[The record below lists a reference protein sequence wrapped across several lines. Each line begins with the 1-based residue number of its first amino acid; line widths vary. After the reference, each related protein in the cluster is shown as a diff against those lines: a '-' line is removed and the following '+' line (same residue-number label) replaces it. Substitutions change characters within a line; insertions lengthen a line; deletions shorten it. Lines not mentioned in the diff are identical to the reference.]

1 MKFAVFEQI
10 KKSLESVK
18 RYALGEIGNVANA
31 TVEAVEEIAGE
42 LNNKADKPHYITV
55 VIPTEGWQ
63 SDDFDYPQYYD
74 IAVEGI
80 TENDRTD
87 VILAIESM
95 KTAAECG
102 FCNVTET
109 LEGKIRVRA
118 MSVPKDVI
126 TTEIRFNTNCDAVNI
141 EGVTI
146 VELQNG
152 LNQKANVLHSH
163 SADDITGG
171 TISDNI
177 IIQGNLNIANDE
189 KNNKISF
196 QTNNYITMNANNQM
210 EIKAPAL
217 NFLVNG
223 TVTHKG
229 VELAKV
235 NFANVTKET
244 IENKLTCKG
253 GFSNVAL
260 GENTLK
266 ENGIGS
272 KNTAIG
278 ANALQKN
285 KGGYDNTAI
294 GSDVLKENI
303 AGNNNTAVGCS
314 VLESNTEG
322 NYNTGVGTDALNANT
337 TGKQNAAFGHNAM
350 QSNTTGEGNTAV
362 GTYALLENT
371 TGKQNTAVG
380 FMSLFGCVSYNNC
393 AGLGYGSQVTG
404 SNQIQLGDSSV
415 TVYAQKAVV
424 TRSDARDK
432 IDIED
437 SPLGLNFILKLR
449 PCKYRMN
456 SREAYFEKGKKRD
469 FTATNDGSKAGK
481 RPHYGLI
488 AQEVKEAMNELNVDF
503 AGYLDSNI
511 DGGEDVLSLGYTE
524 FIAPMI
530 KAIQEQQR
538 MIEELQKQVDVLKQ
552 KINEVV

>member
-42 LNNKADKPHYITV
+42 LNQKADKPNYITV
-55 VIPTEGWQ
+55 VIPIEGWQ

-87 VILAIESM
+87 IILAIESM

-109 LEGKIRVRA
+109 LTGKIRVRA
-118 MSVPKDVI
+118 MAIPKEAI
-126 TTEIRFNTNCDAVNI
+126 TTEIRFNTNCDAINI

-152 LNQKANVLHSH
+152 LNQKANILHSH

-171 TISDNI
+171 TIKDNI
-177 IIQGNLNIANDE
+177 VIQGNLNMTNDE

-196 QTNNYITMNANNQM
+196 HTNNYITMNTNNQM

-217 NFLVNG
+217 NFLVTG
-223 TVTHKG
+223 TVTHRG
-229 VELAKV
+229 IELAKA

-244 IENKLTCKG
+244 IESKLTCKG

-260 GENTLK
+260 GKNTLK
-266 ENGIGS
+266 ENGTGNS
-272 KNTAIG
+272 NTAIG
-278 ANALQKN
+278 ANVLQKN
-285 KGGYDNTAI
+285 KGGYDNTAV
-294 GSDVLKENI
+294 GSDVLKENTE
-303 AGNNNTAVGCS
+303 GDCNTAVGS
-314 VLESNTEG
+314 NALENNTEG
-322 NYNTGVGTDALNANT
+322 SDNTGVGVRTLSANT

-362 GTYALLENT
+362 GTYALLGNT
-371 TGKQNTAVG
+371 TGTHNTAVG
-380 FMSLFGCVSYNNC
+380 FLALYESVNYNNC
-393 AGLGYGSQVTG
+393 SGLGYGSEVTG
-404 SNQIQLGDSSV
+404 SNQVQLGDSSV

-456 SREAYFEKGKKRD
+456 SREAYFEPGQKRD
-469 FTATNDGSKAGK
+469 FSATNDGSKAGK

-503 AGYLDSNI
+503 AGYLDSKV

-530 KAIQEQQR
+530 KAIQEQQN
-538 MIEELQKQVDVLKQ
+538 MIEALQKQVDVLKQ
-552 KINEVV
+552 KINE

>member
-31 TVEAVEEIAGE
+31 TVEAVEEIAEE
-42 LNNKADKPHYITV
+42 LNNKADKPNYITV
-55 VIPTEGWQ
+55 VIPIEGWQ

-80 TENDRTD
+80 TEHDRTD
-87 VILAIESM
+87 IILAIESM

-118 MSVPKDVI
+118 MAVPKEAI
-126 TTEIRFNTNCDAVNI
+126 TTEIRFNTNCDAINI

-152 LNQKANVLHSH
+152 LNQKANILHSH

-171 TISDNI
+171 TIKDNI
-177 IIQGNLNIANDE
+177 VIQGNLNMTNDE

-196 QTNNYITMNANNQM
+196 HTNNYITMNTNNQM

-217 NFLVNG
+217 NFLVTG
-223 TVTHKG
+223 TVTHRG
-229 VELAKV
+229 IELAKA

-244 IENKLTCKG
+244 IESKLTCKG

-260 GENTLK
+260 GKNTLK
-266 ENGIGS
+266 ENGVGNS
-272 KNTAIG
+272 NTAIG
-278 ANALQKN
+278 ANVLQKN
-285 KGGYDNTAI
+285 KGGYDNTAV
-294 GSDVLKENI
+294 GSDVLKENTD
-303 AGNNNTAVGCS
+303 GDCNTAVG
-314 VLESNTEG
+314 LL
-322 NYNTGVGTDALNANT
+322 ALY
-337 TGKQNAAFGHNAM
+337 
-350 QSNTTGEGNTAV
+350 E
-362 GTYALLENT
+362 
-371 TGKQNTAVG
+371 
-380 FMSLFGCVSYNNC
+380 CVNYNNC
-393 AGLGYGSQVTG
+393 SGLGYGSEVTG
-404 SNQIQLGDSSV
+404 SNQVQLGDSGV

-456 SREAYFEKGKKRD
+456 SREAYFEPGQKRD

-481 RPHYGLI
+481 RPHYGLV

-503 AGYLDSNI
+503 AGYLDSKV

-530 KAIQEQQR
+530 KAIQEQQS